1 VVEHSNTAPSAA
13 AEPTYGYLRVLRRRF
28 WVIALS
34 ALLVGAS
41 ALAFSNMQ
49 DKEYTATS
57 SLLFRSPDLGTK
69 IANPNA
75 LQSTGDPFRDAA
87 TNRAL
92 VSLRVVADL
101 TAQKLG
107 ARTTGKDV
115 QNHVDVKQE
124 AQSDVVTVSAR
135 ARSPRAAQRLA
146 STFTRTYIAFRQKA
160 DVAAIRKAQALVE
173 KRLRA
178 IPRRNRDGPLGRALS
193 DRADE
198 LAVLASLQTGN
209 AQLAQPADLPSA
221 ASSPKPARNAL
232 LGLAAGILLGVALAF
247 SVDRLDPRLKDT
259 AEVQQLLDGPLLG
272 TVPSSRSLAKCR
284 PSATDNAVFAVLQ
297 ANLRYFDL
305 GKDLH
310 SVLVTSA
317 AARDGKTTV
326 AWNLAAAAADS
337 GRRVLLIEADLRK
350 RDVANWY
357 QPKKGRSFSRSPLP
371 RESRGLT
378 NFLAEHADW
387 RELVRT
393 ILFQRL
399 DGTGFSYD
407 LLPAGAT
414 PPNPTALL
422 ASPQMSHL
430 MSEAELDYD
439 LVVIDGTPIT
449 LLSDAVGL
457 VPDVDGVIAVTHLAN
472 TPRRAVIQ
480 LREQLEHLRPNIV
493 AVVVNGA
500 DRTKDYGRYYNGSP
514 IAGQQRRAA
523 AGMAVTGS
531 EGEGM
536 PDGSYSGSGPDR
548 P

>member
-57 SLLFRSPDLGTK
+57 SLLFRSPDFGTK

-92 VSLRVVADL
+92 VSLRVVADV

-135 ARSPRAAQRLA
+135 ARSPKAAQRLA
-146 STFTRTYIAFRQKA
+146 NTFTRTYIAFRQKA
-160 DVAAIRKAQALVE
+160 DVAAIRKAQALVK

-193 DRADE
+193 NRADE
-198 LAVLASLQTGN
+198 LAVLLLQTGN
-209 AQLAQPADLPSA
+209 AQLVQPADLPSA

-232 LGLAAGILLGVALAF
+232 FGLAAGILLGVALAF
-247 SVDRLDPRLKDT
+247 GVDRLDQRLKDT
-259 AEVQQLLDGPLLG
+259 AEVQELLDGPLLG
-272 TVPSSRSLAKCR
+272 TVPSSRSLAKRR
-284 PSATDNAVFAVLQ
+284 PSATDNAVFGVLH

-310 SVLVTSA
+310 SVLITSA

-357 QPKKGRSFSRSPLP
+357 QPKKGLSFSRSPLP

-378 NFLAEHADW
+378 NFLGEHADW

-393 ILFQRL
+393 IPFQRL
-399 DGTGFSYD
+399 DGTWFSHD

-430 MSEAELDYD
+430 MCEAERDYD

-480 LREQLEHLRPNIV
+480 LREQLEHLHPNIV

-500 DRTKDYGRYYNGSP
+500 DRTKDYGHYYNGSP
-514 IAGQQRRAA
+514 IAARQPRAA
-523 AGMAVTGS
+523 GRMAVTGS
-531 EGEGM
+531 EGEGV
-536 PDGSYSGSGPDR
+536 PDGSYSESGPDR